1 MVVKSGG
8 EAALPEWQ
16 RCFDEFLPDLTLR
29 WWDDTNLEAS
39 SVDYALVWAPE
50 SGRLRKFTNLK
61 AIFGAGAGVDLITRD
76 PELPRDVPIVR
87 CVPPEAGQR
96 MAEYVLWAVLS
107 LVRDARR
114 MAVAQNACI
123 WDEFEPPRTARDY
136 RIGIMGLGA
145 VGEAVARSLRD
156 YGLTVYGWSRHAKT
170 LPGIHCFAGLHEKDA
185 FLSITDILV
194 CLLPATP
201 ETEGIIAEPLL
212 SQLPRGAA
220 LIQVGRGM
228 HHVMSDILTALDS
241 GQLSGAVMDV
251 FDQEP
256 LSAEHPAWRHP
267 RLTITPH
274 NASTPTRRERARFI
288 ADAIQALQRG
298 EALSCLYDPK
308 RGY

>member
-8 EAALPEWQ
+8 EAALAEWQ
-16 RCFDEFLPDLTLR
+16 RCFDEFLPGISLR
-29 WWDDTNLEAS
+29 WWDDPSLDSTL
-39 SVDYALVWAPE
+39 VDYALVWAPE
-50 SGRLRKFTNLK
+50 PGRLRHFSNLQ

-76 PELPRDVPIVR
+76 PELPRHVPIVR

-114 MAVAQNACI
+114 MALAQQARI
-123 WDEFEPPRTARDY
+123 WDEFEPPLTAHDY

-145 VGEAVARSLRD
+145 VGERVARSLRD
-156 YGLTVYGWSRHAKT
+156 YGLAVQGWSRHPKP
-170 LPGIHCFAGLHEKDA
+170 LQGIRSFAGKNARDE
-185 FLSITDILV
+185 FLRTTDILI

-212 SQLPRGAA
+212 RQLPRGAG

-228 HHVMSDILTALDS
+228 HHKMADILAALDE

-251 FDQEP
+251 FAQEP
-256 LSAEHPAWRHP
+256 LPAEHPAWRHP

-288 ADAIQALQRG
+288 AAAITALRRG
-298 EALSCLYDPK
+298 EALSCIYDPK